1 MLAYHAA
8 VSKLA
13 SVLTVAETDGE
24 AAFGDPNLHRS
35 VENEESRTRRSAGHL
50 QRVFVRGL
58 PVYLEF
64 RDTLVSPTEI
74 QAVAD
79 PRSHRIK
86 SLGLTVGFSDHCF
99 I

>member
-13 SVLTVAETDGE
+13 SLLTVAETDGE
-24 AAFGDPNLHRS
+24 AAFGDPNRHRS
-35 VENEESRTRRSAGHL
+35 VENEEFRTRRSAGHL

-99 I
+99 R

>member
-13 SVLTVAETDGE
+13 SLLTVAETDGE
-24 AAFGDPNLHRS
+24 AAFGDPNRHRS
-35 VENEESRTRRSAGHL
+35 VENEELRTRRSAGHL
-50 QRVFVRGL
+50 ERVFVLGL

-79 PRSHRIK
+79 PRSRRFK
-86 SLGLTVGFSDHCF
+86 SLGLTGGFSDHSF